1 MYLSGNPGS
10 VESQLARLTVKRLFD
25 EGKEI
30 PPSIPF
36 LRTLN
41 AENSETL
48 LESPVS
54 FAWHCRR
61 PKYIVTDTDNSKD
74 LSTDEKIASLTTLS
88 NKRKNW
94 ASHVTSLSHVHTY
107 LPAPGNQQWVRGQL
121 STTQNLMSIPLTSS
135 SIQHISLSEGIL
147 PNHASSFSRLL
158 SGVSN
163 DETGKEITRS
173 LDY

>member
-10 VESQLARLTVKRLFD
+10 VESQLARLTAKRLLD

-30 PPSIPF
+30 PSSIPF

-48 LESPVS
+48 LESLAS
-54 FAWHCRR
+54 FARHCRR
-61 PKYIVTDTDNSKD
+61 PNYIVTDTHNSKD

-94 ASHVTSLSHVHTY
+94 ASHVVV
-107 LPAPGNQQWVRGQL
+107 AVR
-121 STTQNLMSIPLTSS
+121 
-135 SIQHISLSEGIL
+135 
-147 PNHASSFSRLL
+147 
-158 SGVSN
+158 
-163 DETGKEITRS
+163 
-173 LDY
+173 